1 MNTNRK
7 YLIGLDFGTLSVRA
21 LLMDAA
27 SGEEIAVSEFVYPH
41 AVMDHTLPSG
51 KRLPLRYALQHPQDY
66 IDGLQIT
73 VREVLEKS
81 QIDPQDVAGLCVD
94 FTTCTVVPI
103 NENGTPLCMLDGY
116 ADEPHAYVKL
126 WKHHAALD
134 YAEEIN
140 RKAEARGERWLSV
153 YGGKVSCEWLLP
165 KIVEVLRE
173 APEIY
178 DATAR
183 FAEAGDWIS
192 FLLTGEHTTGAGF
205 AGLKA
210 LWTADGGFP
219 SNDFYTAIDPR
230 LDGIVGTKICNDV
243 RASGSCVGRLSEE
256 GARLIGLPKGTPLA
270 TPLVDGCTPL
280 PALAATNEGEMTLI
294 VGTSGVALVLAKE
307 KRDIPGLCG
316 YVKDSVIPD
325 YYAYESGQASVGDTF
340 SWFVHNCVPRAYEE
354 EAAACGMNIH
364 SYLRKKA
371 SVLRVGESRLVA
383 LDWFN
388 GNRSVLKD
396 DSLSGVLLGLTLKT
410 RPEEIY
416 RALIE
421 ASAFGV
427 RMIVEMF
434 ESHGIKIDR
443 ICAAGGIAQ
452 KDPMMM
458 QIYADILQKELR
470 VAGSAQSAARGSA
483 IYAAAASGLF
493 SDMPSAVA
501 HFALPDKAHYSPIA
515 ENVEAYNRLYDEYVR
530 LHDYFGRGCNDVM
543 KRI

>member
-1 MNTNRK
+1 MHMNKK

-21 LLMDAA
+21 LLMDAE
-27 SGEEIAVSEFVYPH
+27 SGEEVAVSEFLYPH
-41 AVMDHTLPSG
+41 AVMDRTLPSG
-51 KRLPLRYALQHPQDY
+51 KKLPPRYALQHPQDY
-66 IDGLQIT
+66 IDGLQVT
-73 VREVLEKS
+73 VREVLATS
-81 QIDPQDVAGLCVD
+81 QIDPQSVAGLCVD

-103 NENGTPLCMLDGY
+103 DENGTPLCLLDGY

-126 WKHHAALD
+126 WKHHAALS
-134 YAEEIN
+134 YAEEITE
-140 RKAEARGERWLSV
+140 KAMARGEDWLSV
-153 YGGKVSCEWLLP
+153 YGGRVSCEWLLP

-183 FAEAGDWIS
+183 FADAGDWIS
-192 FLLTGEHTTGAGF
+192 LLLTGEHTTGAGF

-210 LWTADGGFP
+210 FWTADGGFP

-243 RASGSCVGRLSEE
+243 RASGDRLGKLSAE
-256 GARLIGLPKGTPLA
+256 GAKLIGLPEGTPLA
-270 TPLVDGCTPL
+270 TPLVDGSTPL

-307 KRDIPGLCG
+307 KKDIPGLCG
-316 YVKDSVIPD
+316 YVKDSVIPG
-325 YYAYESGQASVGDTF
+325 YYTFESGQAGVGDMF
-340 SWFVHNCVPRAYEE
+340 SWFVHQCVPRAYEE
-354 EAAACGMNIH
+354 EAEACGMNIH
-364 SYLRKKA
+364 AYLRKKA
-371 SVLRVGESRLVA
+371 SALRVGESRLIA

-396 DSLSGVLLGLTLKT
+396 DALSGMILGLTLKT

-427 RMIVEMF
+427 RMIMETF
-434 ESHGIKIDR
+434 EAHGIKVDR

-458 QIYADILQKELR
+458 QIYADVLQREVR

-483 IYAAAASGLF
+483 IYAATAAGLF
-493 SDMPSAVA
+493 PDVPTAVA
-501 HFALPDKAHYSPIA
+501 HYALPDRAHYHPIP
-515 ENVEAYNRLYDEYVR
+515 ENVSAYNRLYDEYVR

-543 KRI
+543 KRL